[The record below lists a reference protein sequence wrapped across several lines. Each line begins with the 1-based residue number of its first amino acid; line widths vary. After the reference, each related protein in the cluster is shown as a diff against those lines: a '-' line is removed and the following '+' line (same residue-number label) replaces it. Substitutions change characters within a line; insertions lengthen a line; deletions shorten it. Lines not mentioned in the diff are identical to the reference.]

1 MRDLF
6 ARMLSLTE
14 ENYLKA
20 IYHLSDGGSGLVS
33 TNELAD
39 AMQTKAASVTDMMKK
54 LSVKELIH
62 YERYYGVNITAK
74 GKLQALQVIRKHRL
88 WETFLV
94 QKLGFTWDEVHE
106 VAEQL
111 EHIQSGRLID
121 KLDEYLGF
129 PKVDPHGDPI
139 PDQHG
144 KLKSLPQVSLDQM
157 KPGSKGIISSVKD
170 SDPELLKYLDKI
182 GAKPGIKIQVVNRES
197 YDESIEV
204 IIERKKVLVSKE
216 VSKNI
221 LLSI

>member
-1 MRDLF
+1 
-6 ARMLSLTE
+6 MLSLTE

-20 IYHLSDGGSGLVS
+20 IYHLSDAGASSVS
-33 TNELAD
+33 TNSLAE
-39 AMQTKAASVTDMMKK
+39 AMQTKAASVTDMIKK
-54 LSVKELIH
+54 LSIKELIN
-62 YERYYGVNITAK
+62 YQRYYGVNITSK
-74 GKLQALQVIRKHRL
+74 GKAQALQIIRKHRL

-94 QKLGFTWDEVHE
+94 EKLGFTWDQVHE

-111 EHIQSGRLID
+111 EHIQSTHLID

-144 KLKSLPQVSLDQM
+144 KVKSAPQVSLDQM
-157 KPGSKGIISSVKD
+157 KPGSKGTISSVKD
-170 SDPELLKYLDKI
+170 SDPQLLKYLDKI
-182 GAKPGIKIQVVNRES
+182 GAKPGKKLQVVNREN

-204 IIERKKVLVSKE
+204 MIEKKIVFVSRE

-221 LLSI
+221 LLSV

>member
-1 MRDLF
+1 
-6 ARMLSLTE
+6 MLSLAE

-20 IYHLSDGGSGLVS
+20 IYHLSVGGSNAVL
-33 TNELAD
+33 TNELAE

-62 YERYYGVNITAK
+62 YQRYYGVTITGK
-74 GKLQALQVIRKHRL
+74 GKSQALMVIRKHRL

-94 QKLGFTWDEVHE
+94 QKLGFSWDEVHE

-111 EHIQSGRLID
+111 EHIQSARLID
-121 KLDEYLGF
+121 KLDEYLGY
-129 PKVDPHGDPI
+129 PTVDPHGDPI
-139 PDQHG
+139 PDHHG
-144 KLKSLPQVSLDQM
+144 KVKSVPLVSMDQV
-157 KPGSKGIISSVKD
+157 KPGSKGIIASVKD

-182 GAKPGIKIQVVNRES
+182 GATPGKKVQVINREN

-204 IIERKKVLVSKE
+204 MIDKKLVFVSKE

-221 LLSI
+221 LLTV

>member
-1 MRDLF
+1 
-6 ARMLSLTE
+6 MLSLTE

-20 IYHLSDGGSGLVS
+20 IYHLSDQGSQSVS
-33 TNELAD
+33 TNEIAEV
-39 AMQTKAASVTDMMKK
+39 MQTKAASVTDMIKK
-54 LSVKELIH
+54 LSVKDLIH
-62 YERYYGVNITAK
+62 YERYYGVNVTAK
-74 GKLQALQVIRKHRL
+74 GKTQALQVVRKHRL

-111 EHIQSGRLID
+111 EHIQSARLID

-144 KLKSLPQVSLDQM
+144 KVKSLPKISLDQM
-157 KPGSKGIISSVKD
+157 KPGGKGTISSVKD
-170 SDPELLKYLDKI
+170 SDPGLLKYLDKI
-182 GAKPGIKIQVVNRES
+182 GATPGKKIEVLSRED

-204 IIERKKVLVSKE
+204 VIEKKKIFVSKE

-221 LLSI
+221 LISVP

>member
-1 MRDLF
+1 
-6 ARMLSLTE
+6 MLSLTE

-20 IYHLSDGGSGLVS
+20 IYHLSDAGASSVS
-33 TNELAD
+33 TNGLAE
-39 AMQTKAASVTDMMKK
+39 AMQTKAASVTDMIKK
-54 LSVKELIH
+54 LSIKELIN
-62 YERYYGVNITAK
+62 YQRYYGVNITSK
-74 GKLQALQVIRKHRL
+74 GKAQALQIKRKHRL

-94 QKLGFTWDEVHE
+94 EKLGFTWDQVHE

-111 EHIQSGRLID
+111 EHIQSSHLID

-144 KLKSLPQVSLDQM
+144 KVKSQPQVSLDQM
-157 KPGSKGIISSVKD
+157 KPGSKGTISSVKD

-182 GAKPGIKIQVVNRES
+182 GAKPGKKVQVVNREN

-204 IIERKKVLVSKE
+204 MIEKKIVFVSRE

-221 LLSI
+221 LLSV